1 MSFRLK
7 TIVGIALIEAVLL
20 FILIYSSL
28 NLLKTS
34 NEEEF
39 RKRADTATRL
49 FATAAKEAVLSMDL
63 ASLKSLVSEVLTN
76 PGIVYARVRGTRGT
90 LAQGGDIP
98 SHTGRFE
105 ANKQNISN
113 GIFDAQHEIAVQG
126 VTYGTVE
133 IGFSH
138 DAIEATL
145 DRARVQTL
153 VIAGIEMGLVVVCS
167 FFLGLYLTRGLGA
180 LKEGSRRLMQ
190 GNLGYQIEV
199 RGKDEFAQTA
209 RAFNEMSQQLKIAV
223 EEQRRVGREI
233 TQLNKHLEQRVQ
245 ERTQELARLNKDLE
259 HTSLHDSL
267 TSLPNRVLFR
277 DRLEHAIQLGQR
289 ERKCFAVV
297 IIDLDRFKE
306 VNDSMGHHAG
316 DLVLQ
321 ETARRLHQTA
331 RQSDTVARLGG
342 DEFALLLLLAV
353 DAQSSTQ
360 MAAIEMAANR
370 FLSAL
375 SQPILIADKFV
386 EIGASLGITLFPE
399 HGGDAA
405 SLMRHADVAMY
416 DAKFRRTGFT
426 LYHPGLER

>member
-1 MSFRLK
+1 MSFRIK

-39 RKRADTATRL
+39 RKRADTVARL

-105 ANKQNISN
+105 ANEQNIGN

-153 VIAGIEMGLVVVCS
+153 VIAGIEMGLVVLLS
-167 FFLGLYLTRGLGA
+167 FFLGWYLTRGLDA

-190 GNLGYQIEV
+190 GNLGYQIDV
-199 RGKDEFAQTA
+199 RGKDELAQAA

-223 EEQRRVGREI
+223 EEQRRVQREI
-233 TQLNKHLEQRVQ
+233 TQLNKDLEQRVQ
-245 ERTQELARLNKDLE
+245 GRTQELARLNKELE
-259 HTSLHDSL
+259 HLALHDSL
-267 TSLPNRVLFR
+267 TSLPNRMLFS
-277 DRLEHAIQLGQR
+277 DRLEHAIQLGRR
-289 ERKCFAVV
+289 ESKCFAVV

-306 VNDSMGHHAG
+306 INDSMGHHAG

-321 ETARRLHQTA
+321 ETARRLRETA
-331 RQSDTVARLGG
+331 RGSDTVARLGG

-353 DAQSSTQ
+353 DSQSSTRV
-360 MAAIEMAANR
+360 AAIETAANR
-370 FLSAL
+370 FLNVL
-375 SQPILIADKFV
+375 SQPVLIADKLS
-386 EIGASLGITLFPE
+386 EIGASLGISLFPE
-399 HGGDAA
+399 HGSDAA
-405 SLMRHADVAMY
+405 SLLRHADVAMY
-416 DAKFRRTGFT
+416 DAKSRRAGFT
-426 LYHPGLER
+426 LYRSGLER